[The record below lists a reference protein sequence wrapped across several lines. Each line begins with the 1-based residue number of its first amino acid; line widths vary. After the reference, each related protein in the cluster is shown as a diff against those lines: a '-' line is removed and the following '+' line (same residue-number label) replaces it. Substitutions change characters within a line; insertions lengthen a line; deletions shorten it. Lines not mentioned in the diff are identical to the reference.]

1 MTATTVTTRAI
12 KGSALTHNEM
22 DANFNNLNNVG
33 MYVGTI
39 FAWPGSTV
47 PDSTCRECNGESVAV
62 ASYPDLFSVIGYAY
76 GGAGANFSLPDFRGY
91 FLRGWSHGS
100 GTDPDAASRTNRG
113 DGTVGDNVGTKQA
126 DGVGPHTHPMPYGSA
141 GNTAGSPG
149 QLSPVTSNPENSPAS
164 TGLETRPKNINVMWI
179 IKARLS

>member
-33 MYVGTI
+33 IYVGTVV
-39 FAWPGSTV
+39 AWLTSTV
-47 PDSTCRECNGESVAV
+47 PDSTWRECTGESVTIA
-62 ASYPDLFSVIGYAY
+62 AYPDLFARIGYTF
-76 GGAGANFSLPDFRGY
+76 GGAGPNFSLPDFRGQ
-91 FLRGWSHGS
+91 FLRGWDHGA
-100 GTDPDAASRTNRG
+100 GNDPDAASRTNRG
-113 DGTVGDNVGTKQA
+113 DGTTGDNVGTKQA
-126 DGVGPHTHPMPYGSA
+126 DGVGPHTHPLPYGSL

-149 QLSPVTSNPENSPAS
+149 QLSPVSSNPES
-164 TGLETRPKNINVMWI
+164 TPVNTGNETRPKNVNVMWI